1 MLLATKQAVENAYVV
16 VTTNG
21 AVGTDQDANT
31 FWDKIKENFVHI
43 ITKVRNS
50 KNHRNMWLK
59 GGVQVIGVCIR
70 TGRMRKNERL
80 YFLEPALQLDK
91 IVQM

>member
-43 ITKVRNS
+43 ITKYEGQEQQKSSEHV
-50 KNHRNMWLK
+50 
-59 GGVQVIGVCIR
+59 
-70 TGRMRKNERL
+70 TERRS
-80 YFLEPALQLDK
+80 PSDRRVHSDGSNATK
-91 IVQM
+91 